1 MPYSVLIVDDE
12 MLIREGLRRHL
23 DWATLDMEVIGVADG
38 AERALEI
45 ARRRAPDILITDI
58 CMRSKTGFDLI
69 EDLLELGLSPQV
81 ILISSYNDFSYAQ
94 RAVRLNVVREY
105 ILKPVDTDALS
116 ALLHKLRGE
125 LDLRPAP
132 RRAEEDGG
140 ALRALALQCL
150 SQALDGLCAMR
161 EAEGAR
167 LWADVEGR
175 LDNVSALVDRVALRA
190 PKVAQDYR
198 ERLQKAVED
207 ALAGGEIDLARLTQE
222 VALYSD
228 RINIDEEI
236 ARMRSHVGAMRD
248 ALKSADPVGR
258 QMDFIVQEM
267 NREANTMGSKASDIE
282 LTSCVVNLKSE
293 IEKIREQVQNI
304 E

>member
-1 MPYSVLIVDDE
+1 M
-12 MLIREGLRRHL
+12 RH
-23 DWATLDMEVIGVADG
+23 AGG
-38 AERALEI
+38 RG
-45 ARRRAPDILITDI
+45 RAP
-58 CMRSKTGFDLI
+58 R
-69 EDLLELGLSPQV
+69 
-81 ILISSYNDFSYAQ
+81 
-94 RAVRLNVVREY
+94 
-105 ILKPVDTDALS
+105 
-116 ALLHKLRGE
+116 
-125 LDLRPAP
+125 
-132 RRAEEDGG
+132 
-140 ALRALALQCL
+140 
-150 SQALDGLCAMR
+150 
-161 EAEGAR
+161 
-167 LWADVEGR
+167 ADVEGR
-175 LDNVSALVDRVALRA
+175 LDNVFALVDRVALRA

-198 ERLQKAVED
+198 ERLQKSVED

-248 ALKSADPVGR
+248 ALKSAEPVGR

-282 LTSCVVNLKSE
+282 LTACVVNLKSE

>member
-1 MPYSVLIVDDE
+1 MPRSF
-12 MLIREGLRRHL
+12 
-23 DWATLDMEVIGVADG
+23 A
-38 AERALEI
+38 ALE
-45 ARRRAPDILITDI
+45 
-58 CMRSKTGFDLI
+58 
-69 EDLLELGLSPQV
+69 
-81 ILISSYNDFSYAQ
+81 
-94 RAVRLNVVREY
+94 
-105 ILKPVDTDALS
+105 DA
-116 ALLHKLRGE
+116 LRGE
-125 LDLRPAP
+125 IGARVHRGHIDVFVTYRNERQDRCTVVADTGLAKGYLAALEHLAQETGACGEVRLMDLARFADVL
-132 RRAEEDGG
+132 RVEEAEEDGG

-150 SQALDGLCAMR
+150 SQALDGLWAMR

-167 LWADVEGR
+167 LRADVEGR

-198 ERLQKAVED
+198 ERLQKSVED

-248 ALKSADPVGR
+248 ALKSAEPVGR

>member
-1 MPYSVLIVDDE
+1 M
-12 MLIREGLRRHL
+12 
-23 DWATLDMEVIGVADG
+23 
-38 AERALEI
+38 
-45 ARRRAPDILITDI
+45 
-58 CMRSKTGFDLI
+58 
-69 EDLLELGLSPQV
+69 
-81 ILISSYNDFSYAQ
+81 
-94 RAVRLNVVREY
+94 
-105 ILKPVDTDALS
+105 
-116 ALLHKLRGE
+116 
-125 LDLRPAP
+125 
-132 RRAEEDGG
+132 
-140 ALRALALQCL
+140 
-150 SQALDGLCAMR
+150 
-161 EAEGAR
+161 
-167 LWADVEGR
+167 
-175 LDNVSALVDRVALRA
+175 ALRA

-198 ERLQKAVED
+198 ERLQKSVED
-207 ALAGGEIDLARLTQE
+207 ALSGGEIDLARLTQE

-248 ALKSADPVGR
+248 ALKSAEPVGR

>member
-1 MPYSVLIVDDE
+1 
-12 MLIREGLRRHL
+12 
-23 DWATLDMEVIGVADG
+23 
-38 AERALEI
+38 
-45 ARRRAPDILITDI
+45 
-58 CMRSKTGFDLI
+58 MRSMTGYGRGAANAEGRSL
-69 EDLLELGLSPQV
+69 LLELKSVNHRFL
-81 ILISSYNDFSYAQ
+81 D
-94 RAVRLNVVREY
+94 LNFRMPRSFAALE
-105 ILKPVDTDALS
+105 DA
-116 ALLHKLRGE
+116 LRGE
-125 LDLRPAP
+125 ISARVHRGHIDVFVTYRNERQDRCTVVADTGLAKGYLAALEHLAQETGACGEVRLLDLARFADVL
-132 RRAEEDGG
+132 RVEEAEEDGS

-167 LWADVEGR
+167 LRADVEGR

-207 ALAGGEIDLARLTQE
+207 ALSGGEIDLARLTQE

>member
-1 MPYSVLIVDDE
+1 
-12 MLIREGLRRHL
+12 
-23 DWATLDMEVIGVADG
+23 
-38 AERALEI
+38 
-45 ARRRAPDILITDI
+45 
-58 CMRSKTGFDLI
+58 MRSMTGYGRGAANAEGRSL
-69 EDLLELGLSPQV
+69 LLELKSVNHRFL
-81 ILISSYNDFSYAQ
+81 D
-94 RAVRLNVVREY
+94 LNFRMPRSFAALE
-105 ILKPVDTDALS
+105 DA
-116 ALLHKLRGE
+116 LRGE
-125 LDLRPAP
+125 IDVFVTYRNERQDRCTVVADTGLAKGYLAALEHLAQETGACGEVRLLDLARFADVL
-132 RRAEEDGG
+132 RVEEAEEDGS

-167 LWADVEGR
+167 LRADVEGR

-198 ERLQKAVED
+198 ERLQKSVED